1 MVTLGG
7 DLGDWILMENV
18 DTNERGWLM
27 VKGEKEGL
35 SYNAMTCIRSD
46 GTEINCKDLFDG
58 LLEYD

>member
-1 MVTLGG
+1 
-7 DLGDWILMENV
+7 
-18 DTNERGWLM
+18 M